1 MKTIF
6 TLFFSI
12 LLSASYV
19 SATDMIIGGET
30 VYQVVKGDTLE
41 GIGAKLGVKWQRLV
55 QENSLDLNRALKI
68 GLKLRVNN
76 RRIVP
81 KVSDNGLIINI
92 PDRMLYFLKNGRLE
106 TAFPV
111 GLGTPLWRGSTKWR
125 TPEGKFKIVNKQ
137 KNPPWFVPESIQE
150 EMELEGKPVDIIV
163 PPGPDNPLG
172 RYILRTS
179 IQGIDIH
186 ETIWPTSVYQFRS
199 HGCIRVLPEHMEK
212 LFRDIEPEATGE
224 IIYNPVKLAVSK
236 EGRVFLEV
244 HRDIYSK
251 LNDLENETKK
261 LIRKAAVEKKINWQK
276 VNAALKDKSGIAE
289 DVSL

>member
-1 MKTIF
+1 MKTIL
-6 TLFFSI
+6 TLFLLM

-19 SATDMIIGGET
+19 SASDMIIGGET

-41 GIGAKLGVKWQRLV
+41 GIGAKLGVKWQRIV
-55 QENSLDLNRALKI
+55 QENSIDINRALKI

-81 KVSDNGLIINI
+81 KVADNGLIINI
-92 PDRMLYFLKNGRLE
+92 PDRMLYFLRNGRLE

-150 EMELEGKPVDIIV
+150 EMEMEGKPVDIVV

-212 LFRDIEPEATGE
+212 LFRDIKPETTGE
-224 IIYNPVKLAVSK
+224 IIYNPVKIAISK
-236 EGRVFLEV
+236 QGRVFLEV

-251 LNDLENETKK
+251 VNDIGKEAKK
-261 LIRKAAVEKKINWQK
+261 LLQKAGVESKVDWQK
-276 VNAALKDKSGIAE
+276 FNMALRNKSGIAE
-289 DVSL
+289 DISL

>member
-6 TLFFSI
+6 TLFLSI

-30 VYQVVKGDTLE
+30 VYHVVKGDTLE
-41 GIGAKLGVKWQRLV
+41 GIGGKLGVKWQRIV
-55 QENSLDLNRALKI
+55 SENNIDINKALKI
-68 GLKLRVNN
+68 GLKLKVNN

-81 KVSDNGLIINI
+81 KVADNGLIINI
-92 PDRMLYFLKNGRLE
+92 PDRMLYFLKNGKIE

-111 GLGTPLWRGSTKWR
+111 GLGTPSWKGSTKWR
-125 TPEGKFKIVNKQ
+125 TPEGRFKIVNKQ
-137 KNPPWFVPESIQE
+137 KNPTWFVPESIQQ
-150 EMELEGKPVDIIV
+150 EMETEGKPVNIVV

-172 RYILRTS
+172 RYIIRTS
-179 IQGIDIH
+179 IEGIEIH
-186 ETIWPTSVYQFRS
+186 ETIWPSSVYQFRS

-212 LFRDIEPEATGE
+212 LFRDIKPETTGE
-224 IIYNPVKLAVSK
+224 IIYNPVKLAISK
-236 EGRVFLEV
+236 QGRVFLEV

-251 LNDLENETKK
+251 VDDIAKEAKK
-261 LIRKAAVEKKINWQK
+261 LLHKAGVEGK
-276 VNAALKDKSGIAE
+276 VNWRKFNITLKEKSGIAE